1 MKYQWNSRQEFNRS
15 HRWISWQI
23 RFMSMQKVHYLCSK
37 THATYFWLL
46 HAAYKSY
53 VHSCTEQLQHNDN
66 DRFYSLP
73 ATSYI
78 PSINILSGLTMTW
91 LPISDVNG
99 ELCLLLFSR
108 ESLER
113 DVSICSLNQY
123 QVHPNLFV
131 KNSHISLGLMK
142 QNS

>member
-1 MKYQWNSRQEFNRS
+1 MRYQWNSWQEFNRS
-15 HRWISWQI
+15 RSWISWQI
-23 RFMSMQKVHYLCSK
+23 RFMSMQKVHYLCSQD
-37 THATYFWLL
+37 ACNIFVMIACCIQILC
-46 HAAYKSY
+46 SF
-53 VHSCTEQLQHNDN
+53 LQHNDN

-78 PSINILSGLTMTW
+78 LSINILSGLTMTW

-108 ESLER
+108 ESLESWA
-113 DVSICSLNQY
+113 VSICSLNQY

-142 QNS
+142 QNN